1 MQLKQPFLKLPI
13 RFDAEALTAE
23 VRALPASAWT
33 SHPSGIV
40 GNEAVRLV
48 TPLGEDNDEIE
59 GPMAASESLRR
70 CEYVRQIMTE
80 LGGVWGRSR
89 FMGLAPG
96 REVPP
101 HIDIHYYWRT
111 HLRIHIPVI
120 TNPGVLFTCGDE
132 TVHMAAGECWIFNSF
147 LRHDVQNKGDAQRIH
162 LVLDTVGGGLL
173 PELIAAAEKGK
184 TEPRLVTPSPAASGD
199 LQFERL
205 NSPKVMSPWEMRCH
219 LAFVREQAGEDP
231 RIVAVLDR
239 VEGFIDRWATAWAR
253 FGTEDAG
260 RPAYDALLQ
269 GIRADV
275 AALDAATLA
284 LPNEVFLGRILEQL
298 IFYYALARPD
308 SLVSKQEEAVPLQPT
323 TPFSADEGGGVV
335 LSGLSRSADK
345 PTPERFRERFD
356 RPIFLVSTPRSGSTL
371 LYETLENA
379 PGLFATGDESH
390 RLIETVPGLAPH
402 HRGWLSNR
410 LLAIDATADRAEAL
424 AASFYNQLKDRDG
437 RRPAGRVRMLEKT
450 PKNALRVPFF
460 NAIWPDAHFIYLY
473 RDARETLYSMMEAW
487 HSGGFRTYPGLP
499 GWQGLPWSLLLVPD
513 WQRLNGLQLP
523 EIVAHQWAIT
533 TETMLNDLDQL
544 PGDRVSAIDYGTFVR
559 KPQAEV
565 ERLAATV
572 SLGWDQQ
579 LGNDLPLS
587 KTTVSKPQPDKWRRI
602 APVIEAIWPIVDRVD
617 KRARSFLERHG
628 IEGVASPRPQA
639 ESLGLEHRAG

>member
-13 RFDAEALTAE
+13 RFDAEALAAE
-23 VRALPASAWT
+23 VRALPPSAWT
-33 SHPSGIV
+33 PHPTGFV

-48 TPLGEDNDEIE
+48 TPMGEDNDDIE
-59 GPMAASESLRR
+59 GPMAARESLGQ
-70 CEYVRQIMTE
+70 CDYVRQIMSE

-173 PELIAAAEKGK
+173 PELIAAAEKGR
-184 TEPRLVTPSPAASGD
+184 TEPRMVAANSAASRD
-199 LQFERL
+199 LQFERV

-219 LAFVREQAGEDP
+219 LAFVREQAGDDP
-231 RIVAVLDR
+231 RIVAVLDT
-239 VEGFIDRWATAWAR
+239 VEGFIERWAAAWAR

-260 RPAYDALLQ
+260 RPFYETLVQ

-275 AALDAATLA
+275 ATLDAATLE

-308 SLVSKQEEAVPLQPT
+308 SLVSRQEKPSPLPPT
-323 TPFSADEGGGVV
+323 THLEAGEGGGVV
-335 LSGLSRSADK
+335 LSGLSKPADR
-345 PTPERFRERFD
+345 PSSERFRERFD

-371 LYETLENA
+371 LYETLEKA

-390 RLIETVPGLAPH
+390 RLIESVPGLAPH

-410 LLAIDATADRAEAL
+410 LLAIDASPDRAEAL
-424 AASFYNQLKDRDG
+424 ASGFYNQLKDRDG
-437 RRPAGRVRMLEKT
+437 IRPDGRVRMIEKT
-450 PKNALRVPFF
+450 PKNALRIPFF
-460 NAIWPDAHFIYLY
+460 NAIWPDTKFIYLY
-473 RDARETLYSMMEAW
+473 RDVRETFYSMMEAW
-487 HSGGFRTYPGLP
+487 QSGGFRTYPGLP
-499 GWQGLPWSLLLVPD
+499 GWQGPPWSLLLVPD
-513 WQRLNGLQLP
+513 WRRLNGLQLS

-533 TETMLNDLDQL
+533 TDTMLNDLEQL
-544 PGDRVSAIDYGTFVR
+544 SEERVSAIDYGTFLDA
-559 KPQAEV
+559 PQLEI
-565 ERLAATV
+565 ERLTV
-572 SLGWDQQ
+572 EVGLDWDRQ
-579 LGNDLPLS
+579 LGGTLPLS
-587 KTTVSKPQPDKWRRI
+587 KTTVSQPDRQKWRRI
-602 APVIEAIWPIVDRVD
+602 EQTIQAVWPIVERADI
-617 KRARSFLERHG
+617 RAREFLKSR
-628 IEGVASPRPQA
+628 S
-639 ESLGLEHRAG
+639 SSNRAAA